1 MHRGDGETRV
11 QSADMWKAA
20 ITVVMATIGI
30 LAVVLATTIVL
41 IDAATVDTAAMRD
54 PPQASRCHRGSE

>member
-1 MHRGDGETRV
+1 
-11 QSADMWKAA
+11 MWKAA

-54 PPQASRCHRGSE
+54 TPQASRCHRGSE

>member
-1 MHRGDGETRV
+1 
-11 QSADMWKAA
+11 MWKAA